1 MKKNNLLISFGFTV
15 FFIAISLHAQVK
27 IGDNPKNI
35 NTHALLELESKNQ
48 GVLFPRLTQSQRDV
62 AFGGDVPD
70 GLMIFNTDK
79 GALEVY
85 NIKKG
90 WETIGASQVPSSSL
104 ELTYDHQLILNGKQ
118 RVNLTNYYNVNQQL
132 TLTEN
137 ILSLTNGGRVD
148 LSSLKVSST
157 ENQQLTLQNNIL
169 SLTHGGSVDLSS
181 LVESTSTG
189 SDDNPVI
196 SNTDS
201 QTLSLNNKELSISG
215 SNSKV
220 DLSPINTDEQVIT
233 SFAMS
238 GTTHIKIQLEGDV
251 EKTLKLPTQLVSG
264 SDTDHQKLILNGLKL
279 SIENGNVI
287 SLPQSQ
293 TLSYDKNTHL
303 LSISDTESVVDLSDL
318 NHSSNMGQTLEF
330 TKLGTLNQTSIKLE
344 GGNEISL
351 QASNGIQF
359 HNTSDSLM
367 IIGSDQKG
375 VFSTKKGVVSNF
387 QGNVTTDD
395 FVFGSD
401 QLDNKTGGDDD
412 TRIIF
417 DKSKGAFRAG
427 RDGKGSWNE
436 SKRGEFSVGLGY
448 NTEAKADRSVALG
461 NSLIASS
468 YAETLLGS
476 YNETFS
482 GASINS
488 WVDHDPLLTIG
499 NGTSSSKKSTALTL
513 LKNGNLGIGTIT
525 PTETLEV
532 VGVVSATTFS
542 GNTIIL
548 NEGGAFIPDKAGLY
562 ATVSKTIIEL
572 ITFDSK
578 GNESTISP
586 HNFSL
591 IGKPS
596 EEMAWSFYSKIALK
610 TNSQCRYDE
619 NGSFG
624 RTYVWSK
631 LIHLADLEGNELEQL
646 SK

>member
-1 MKKNNLLISFGFTV
+1 M
-15 FFIAISLHAQVK
+15 
-27 IGDNPKNI
+27 
-35 NTHALLELESKNQ
+35 
-48 GVLFPRLTQSQRDV
+48 
-62 AFGGDVPD
+62 
-70 GLMIFNTDK
+70 
-79 GALEVY
+79 
-85 NIKKG
+85 
-90 WETIGASQVPSSSL
+90 
-104 ELTYDHQLILNGKQ
+104 
-118 RVNLTNYYNVNQQL
+118 
-132 TLTEN
+132 
-137 ILSLTNGGRVD
+137 
-148 LSSLKVSST
+148 SST

-359 HNTSDSLM
+359 HTTSDSLM

-375 VFSTKKGVVSNF
+375 VFSTKK
-387 QGNVTTDD
+387 
-395 FVFGSD
+395 
-401 QLDNKTGGDDD
+401 
-412 TRIIF
+412 
-417 DKSKGAFRAG
+417 
-427 RDGKGSWNE
+427 
-436 SKRGEFSVGLGY
+436 RGC
-448 NTEAKADRSVALG
+448 
-461 NSLIASS
+461 
-468 YAETLLGS
+468 
-476 YNETFS
+476 
-482 GASINS
+482 
-488 WVDHDPLLTIG
+488 
-499 NGTSSSKKSTALTL
+499 
-513 LKNGNLGIGTIT
+513 
-525 PTETLEV
+525 
-532 VGVVSATTFS
+532 
-542 GNTIIL
+542 
-548 NEGGAFIPDKAGLY
+548 
-562 ATVSKTIIEL
+562 
-572 ITFDSK
+572 
-578 GNESTISP
+578 
-586 HNFSL
+586 
-591 IGKPS
+591 
-596 EEMAWSFYSKIALK
+596 
-610 TNSQCRYDE
+610 Q
-619 NGSFG
+619 
-624 RTYVWSK
+624 
-631 LIHLADLEGNELEQL
+631 
-646 SK
+646 